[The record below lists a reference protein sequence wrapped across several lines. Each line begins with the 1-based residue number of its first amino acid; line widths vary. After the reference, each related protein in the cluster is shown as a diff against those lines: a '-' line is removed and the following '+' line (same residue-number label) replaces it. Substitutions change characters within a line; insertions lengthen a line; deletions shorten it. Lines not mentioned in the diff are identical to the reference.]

1 MRNPRILKIINIEPF
16 KIETLW
22 TNGDVRLIDFTDKL
36 PIFSENERYKP
47 LLDIETFS
55 KVEVGEGDTLCW
67 QNVQYKTTKGKLS
80 ALAFDPD
87 VLFAESQ
94 LLEPKP
100 IIEIDTNH
108 EFTQAEY
115 ARRNGI
121 NPAKVRTWV
130 RRGRLKSRYVPHL
143 DITLVV
149 V

>member
-22 TNGDVRLIDFTDKL
+22 TNGEMRLIDFADKL
-36 PIFSENERYKP
+36 QIFAENERYKP
-47 LLDIETFS
+47 LLGFDVFS

-67 QNVQYKTTKGKLS
+67 QNLQHKTAKGKLS
-80 ALAFDPD
+80 PLAFDPD
-87 VLFAESQ
+87 TLFAESQ
-94 LLEPKP
+94 LLAPKP
-100 IIEIDTNH
+100 IIEIDTHH

>member
-47 LLDIETFS
+47 LLDFETFS

-67 QNVQYKTTKGKLS
+67 QNLQYKTTKGNLS
-80 ALAFDPD
+80 PLAFDPD
-87 VLFAESQ
+87 VLFAKSQ